1 MCFISPKKIFFISII
16 SKLNFCVTV
25 LKKFNYLLNVIYLI
39 CWCGFH
45 FYHPRFELWKYKI
58 DSMHATELALL
69 SRDLLLPPHHIHSDW
84 IGWFSWSPWLILLA
98 YDLMFWNMSTKQ
110 GALYLS
116 LEDRKICVIRLKTLK
131 PCIILFPRSQ
141 LVILLFISISHD
153 TLSYIINFTFL
164 TLFWSYPM
172 SDEETY

>member
-1 MCFISPKKIFFISII
+1 MAPHPKS
-16 SKLNFCVTV
+16 VTSV
-25 LKKFNYLLNVIYLI
+25 AHLRLCRSSGVARVGVPLHATALLSHS
-39 CWCGFH
+39 H

-98 YDLMFWNMSTKQ
+98 YDLKFWNMSTKQ

-172 SDEETY
+172 K